1 MNTYNYKTHIEI
13 PKDIKEYMVSV
24 SDTNSITDIPVEDIN
39 VFLNDQEEYFNDL
52 DNQTLS
58 EENEDV

>member
-24 SDTNSITDIPVEDIN
+24 SGTNFITDIPVEDIN